1 LTEQLSTPWELW
13 ADTTRSRM
21 IGLSAND
28 LGSHEKW
35 IDDINDISNTTLT
48 FPIIA
53 DSERKVAWLYDM
65 INEADMAKP
74 EIAFTIRSVFVI
86 DSAKKVRLSM
96 QYPASVGRNS
106 REVLRVV
113 DSLQLGDKKG
123 VTTPI
128 DWVLGDDVIVPP
140 SVSTEDARKKFK
152 EVREVRPYLRYTP
165 NPKD

>member
-1 LTEQLSTPWELW
+1 
-13 ADTTRSRM
+13 M
-21 IGLSAND
+21 IGLGAND

-53 DSERKVAWLYDM
+53 DAERKVAWLYDM

-86 DSAKKVRLSM
+86 DPAKKIWLSM
-96 QYPASVGRNS
+96 QYSASVGRNS

-140 SVSTEDARKKFK
+140 SVSTEDARKEFK

>member
-1 LTEQLSTPWELW
+1 
-13 ADTTRSRM
+13 M

-35 IDDINDISNTTLT
+35 IDDINDISKTTLT

-53 DSERKVAWLYDM
+53 DADRKVAWLYDM
-65 INEADMAKP
+65 INEADIAKP
-74 EIAFTIRSVFVI
+74 EIAFTIRSVFII
-86 DSAKKVRLSM
+86 DPAKKIRLSM

-106 REVLRVV
+106 KEVLRVI

-128 DWVLGDDVIVPP
+128 DWVAGDGVIVPP
-140 SVSTEDARKKFK
+140 SVSTEDARKKFT
-152 EVREVRPYLRYTP
+152 EIREQCSYRADGCTRPP
-165 NPKD
+165 Q